1 MIKAGYV
8 WLAGLTLA
16 TACAANYPKPE
27 KPALDITGTWEGIT
41 ITDCGMVLLEQ
52 GRCMATER
60 VTFTFFQEGSK
71 VSGFYTCTPGTTVC
85 RGMNVS
91 GQIVSSTLE
100 GSLARIR
107 VTHPDGSSCIYNAHF
122 RSQSA
127 MGGFACYQGGG
138 ILEQGRWKVS
148 RAY

>member
-1 MIKAGYV
+1 MIKTRYV
-8 WLAGLTLA
+8 VLTGLMLI

-27 KPALDITGTWEGIT
+27 RPALDITGTWEGTT

-52 GRCMATER
+52 GRCMAMER
-60 VTFTFFQEGSK
+60 VTFTFFQQGSDL
-71 VSGFYTCTPGTTVC
+71 SGFYTCRPGTTVC
-85 RGMNVS
+85 RNMNVS
-91 GQIVSSTLE
+91 GKVVSSTLE

-107 VTHPDGSSCIYNAHF
+107 VMHPDGSSCIYNAHF

-127 MGGFACYQGGG
+127 AGGFACYQGGG